1 MCVCVRSSEVKKEK
15 IMRRRERGTIEDG
28 HEDRNVALIERR
40 ERKMN
45 RPSEHE

>member
-1 MCVCVRSSEVKKEK
+1 MVKKEK
-15 IMRRRERGTIEDG
+15 KVGAEKEAQLKPYG